1 MDRHYSGGANGV
13 NGANGDNGANGNQ
26 VVNVFKDKRVF
37 ISGGAGVIGQVLT
50 DKLIALQARVMV
62 GDLKPRPPHFHPAVE
77 YRRGD
82 LNDVTGEE
90 LEKFSPEIFFH
101 LAATFERTTETYD
114 FWDENFRHNIN
125 LSHHLMDCLKECRSL
140 AAVIFASSY
149 LIYDPALYIFPEPPA
164 SGQAVALQETSPVRP
179 RNLCGAAK
187 LLHEEELNFLKRF
200 KDNGKIFKGNGQN
213 SFQAASARI
222 FRVYGRNSQDVI
234 SRWIRD
240 ILNGRP
246 ITVYNRAGSFDYI
259 YADDV
264 AEGLLRLYMSGES
277 GIVNLGRGESRTIEE
292 ILYIIKKCIPEM
304 EEVPG
309 PEEAAYEASAADM
322 TRFRAVT
329 GWLPPTRPEEG
340 IPEIIKHETKT

>member
-1 MDRHYSGGANGV
+1 MVLLMDRHYAYVANGV
-13 NGANGDNGANGNQ
+13 NGAQGINI
-26 VVNVFKDKRVF
+26 FKDKRVF

-50 DKLIALQARVMV
+50 EKLLSLRARVMV
-62 GDLKPRPPHFHPAVE
+62 GDLKPRPSHFHSSVE

-82 LNDVTGEE
+82 LNDITGEE

-125 LSHHLMDCLKECRSL
+125 LSHHLMECLKECRSL
-140 AAVIFASSY
+140 TSVIFASSY

-164 SGQAVALQETSPVRP
+164 PGQAAVALQETSPVRP
-179 RNLCGAAK
+179 RNLCGTAK

-200 KDNGKIFKGNGQN
+200 KDDGQN
-213 SFQAASARI
+213 SFQAVSARI
-222 FRVYGRNSQDVI
+222 SRVYGRNSRDVI

-240 ILNGRP
+240 VLNGRP
-246 ITVYNRAGSFDYI
+246 ITVYNREGSFDYI

-277 GIVNLGRGESRTIEE
+277 GIVNLGRGESRTIGE
-292 ILYIIKKCIPEM
+292 ILDILKKHFPEM
-304 EEVPG
+304 KEVPG
-309 PEEAAYEASAADM
+309 PEEGAYEASAADM
-322 TRFRAVT
+322 NKFRTVT
-329 GWLPPTRPEEG
+329 GWQPPIRPEEG
-340 IPEIIKHETKT
+340 IPEIIKHENQ